1 MNFDSVILELGIA
14 LALFAG
20 LFGAARVGSWMG
32 QRQHRHSEG
41 ADHLGTIQ
49 GAILGL
55 LALLLGFS
63 FSAASD
69 RYSARTQLIVDEANA
84 IGTAWLRTDLIPGE
98 GREAMRDLLRRY
110 VGLRLAFY
118 ETSAAGARAA
128 AAVEVEALQKSIWA
142 RAVGAAKASPEFAN
156 VLLPAMNEMLDA
168 EGRRSNASGRH
179 LPALI
184 ICLLILCSL
193 VAVTAVSYAMG
204 VAGKQ
209 ARLLTGTLAFL
220 VASVLWTI
228 IDLDHPRRGLIR
240 TGQQPLQQLQHTM
253 QQDTL
258 PPSPAATG
266 PR

>member
-1 MNFDSVILELGIA
+1 MNFDSVFLELSIA
-14 LALFAG
+14 LALFTG
-20 LFGAARVGSWMG
+20 LLSAAKLGSWLG
-32 QRQHRHSEG
+32 RRQHRAQEG

-69 RYSARTQLIVDEANA
+69 RYSARTQLLVDEANA
-84 IGTAWLRTDLIPGE
+84 IGTAWLRADLIPGE
-98 GREAMRDLLRRY
+98 ERDATRDLLRRY
-110 VGLRLAFY
+110 VAQRLAFY
-118 ETSAAGARAA
+118 ETSTAPARAA
-128 AAVEVEALQKSIWA
+128 AIVEVESLQRALWA
-142 RAVGAAKASPEFAN
+142 KAIQTAKASPQFAN
-156 VLLPAMNEMLDA
+156 VLLPAMNEVFDA
-168 EGRRSNASGRH
+168 EGRRSNAAGRH
-179 LPALI
+179 LPTLI
-184 ICLLILCSL
+184 ICLLVTCAL

-209 ARLLTGTLAFL
+209 SRVLTSTLAFL

-240 TGQQPLQQLQHTM
+240 TGQQPLLELQHSM
-253 QQDTL
+253 QQDAP
-258 PPSPAATG
+258 PPSPAASN